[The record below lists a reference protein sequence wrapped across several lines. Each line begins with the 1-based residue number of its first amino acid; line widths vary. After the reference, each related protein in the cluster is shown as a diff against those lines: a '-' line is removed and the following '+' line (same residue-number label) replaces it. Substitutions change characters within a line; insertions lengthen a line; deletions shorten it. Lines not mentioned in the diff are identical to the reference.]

1 MIIKALFLVAGMA
14 GVAEAA
20 SMARNNLAHSLEA
33 QKNIVAQFTVG
44 PDGRFPPSSSTVAH
58 YASDPSSILR

>member
-1 MIIKALFLVAGMA
+1 MIIKALFFAAGMA
-14 GVAEAA
+14 GVAQAA
-20 SMARNNLAHSLEA
+20 NMARSNLAHSFEA

-44 PDGRFPPSSSTVAH
+44 PDGRFPPSSSTVAG